1 MRKGKVTREHILN
14 IAFKLASENGLES
27 LTIGD
32 LAKQCGMSKSGLFAH
47 FNSKD
52 NLQVAVLEQANLV
65 FVQRVVL
72 PARENQQVTIEEKIR
87 SLMEN
92 WLGWNHSFQGSCMFL
107 DAWKDG
113 VHGDSVTQQALKKT
127 ITTWVNYLT
136 IQIEKGVETG
146 EFTKDLDAEQATFE
160 LYGLYLSAQ
169 LFYSIKGEQASK
181 LQFWRGVSDLI
192 RNWKASPQN

>member
-27 LTIGD
+27 LTIGE
-32 LAKQCGMSKSGLFAH
+32 LAKHCGMSKSGLFAH

-52 NLQVAVLEQANLV
+52 NLQVSVLEQANLV
-65 FVQRVVL
+65 FVHRVIS
-72 PARENQQVTIEEKIR
+72 PARENQHLSIEDKLR
-87 SLMEN
+87 TLMQN

-113 VHGDSVTQQALKKT
+113 AHGDSVTQKALRKT

-136 IQIEKGVETG
+136 IQISKGIDSN
-146 EFTKDLDAEQATFE
+146 EFRKDLDAEQATFE

-181 LQFWRGVSDLI
+181 LQFWQGVSDLI
-192 RNWKASPQN
+192 ASWKSTR

>member
-27 LTIGD
+27 LTIGE
-32 LAKQCGMSKSGLFAH
+32 LAKHCGMSKSGLFAH

-52 NLQVAVLEQANLV
+52 NLQVSVLEQANLV
-65 FVQRVVL
+65 FVHRVIS
-72 PARENQQVTIEEKIR
+72 PARENLHLSIEDKLR
-87 SLMEN
+87 TLMQN

-113 VHGDSVTQQALKKT
+113 AHSDSVTQKALRKT

-136 IQIEKGVETG
+136 IQISKGIDSN
-146 EFTKDLDAEQATFE
+146 EFRKDLDAEQATFE

-181 LQFWRGVSDLI
+181 LQFWQGVSDLI
-192 RNWKASPQN
+192 ASWKSTR